1 MVAIGVIFAE
11 QLYPGI
17 IVKKG
22 SIFSKE
28 AKKIFFQIDTVRKC
42 KKMAG
47 QITF

>member
-28 AKKIFFQIDTVRKC
+28 AKIFFQIDTVQKC